1 MNGRPNMSAADTSAP
16 QARAARW
23 TPQRVVI
30 VGAGMAGTRLAD
42 EIAQRDVG
50 GRVAVTLLG
59 AEPHRPYNRVQ
70 LTNVLAGAAAEEDI
84 VLPVPEDEVAVRLG
98 TAVLGIDRERRQ
110 VRTADGGGIGYDTL
124 VLATGADPLI
134 PPVGGVRTADGGL
147 RPGVFAFRT
156 LADCRALAAAAD
168 AARRVVVVGGGVLG
182 LEAAR
187 GLAGRGLDVC
197 VLHMAP
203 WLMEARLDA
212 EGGKILGAAYGDVG
226 IDVRVNATAVEVSGA
241 DRADGVI
248 LDSGERIPADLVV
261 FACGIRPSTAL
272 AADAGLRVE
281 RGIVVDDELRT
292 SDPRIHAIG
301 DCAQHPAIA
310 GGLLDSA
317 WEQAR
322 VLAERITD
330 PESTALYTG
339 SAEVTRLK
347 AADLDL
353 VAMGEVN
360 PDPDT
365 DDDAASVVFSD
376 ARGRTYKKLVLRDER
391 LVGAILLGDD
401 ETSGLVTQLFD
412 RGTVA
417 PPDPKV
423 LLFRGLRQGT
433 DDSGPDLRE
442 DATVCRCN
450 GVTREDIVREFAAG
464 ARTVEALRD
473 RLRSGTGCGTCR
485 GRVAALI
492 ADLPADMPAA

>member
-1 MNGRPNMSAADTSAP
+1 
-16 QARAARW
+16 
-23 TPQRVVI
+23 
-30 VGAGMAGTRLAD
+30 MAGARLAD
-42 EIAQRDVG
+42 EIAQRNAG
-50 GRVAVTLLG
+50 GRISVTLLG

-70 LTNVLAGAAAEEDI
+70 LTNVLAGAAAEDDI
-84 VLPVPEDEVAVRLG
+84 ALPVPDEEVAVRLG
-98 TAVLGIDRERRQ
+98 AAVRAIDRERRQ
-110 VRTADGGGIGYDTL
+110 VLTEDGGGTGYDTL

-134 PPVGGVRTADGGL
+134 PPVGGARTADGDL

-203 WLMEARLDA
+203 WLMEARLDP
-212 EGGKILGAAYGDVG
+212 EGGKILRAAYGDAG

-241 DRADGVI
+241 DRADGVV
-248 LDSGERIPADLVV
+248 LDTGERIPADLVV
-261 FACGIRPSTAL
+261 FACGIRPSTGL

-301 DCAQHPAIA
+301 DCAQHHAVN

-322 VLAERITD
+322 VLAERIAD
-330 PESTALYTG
+330 PESTTLYTG

-365 DDDAASVVFSD
+365 DDDDAASVVFSD

-423 LLFRGLRQGT
+423 LLFRGLRQGA
-433 DDSGPDLRE
+433 DDSGPDLRD

-450 GVTREDIVREFAAG
+450 GVTREAIVREFAAG
-464 ARTVEALRD
+464 ARTVEALAD
-473 RLRSGTGCGTCR
+473 RLRSGTGCGSCR

>member
-1 MNGRPNMSAADTSAP
+1 MMSGRRTAH
-16 QARAARW
+16 
-23 TPQRVVI
+23 RVVI
-30 VGAGMAGTRLAD
+30 VGAGMAGARLAD
-42 EIAQRDVG
+42 DIVQRDTG
-50 GRVAVTLLG
+50 DRLSVTLLG

-70 LTNVLAGAAAEEDI
+70 LTNVLAGAAGEDDI
-84 VLPVPEDEVAVRLG
+84 QLPVPDEEVAVRLG
-98 TAVLGIDRERRQ
+98 AAVRAIDRERRQ
-110 VRTADGGGIGYDTL
+110 VITEDGGRTGYDTL

-134 PPVGGVRTADGGL
+134 PPVGGARTADGGL

-156 LADCRALAAAAD
+156 LDDCRALAAAAA

-187 GLAGRGLDVC
+187 GLAARGLDVC

-203 WLMEARLDA
+203 WLMEARLDP
-212 EGGKILGAAYGDVG
+212 EGGKILRAAYGDVG
-226 IDVRVNATAVEVSGA
+226 IDVRVKATAVEVSSGQSGA

-248 LDSGERIPADLVV
+248 LDTGERIPADLVV
-261 FACGIRPSTAL
+261 FACGIRPSTRL
-272 AADAGLRVE
+272 AADCGLRVE

-301 DCAQHPAIA
+301 DCAQHPAVT

-317 WEQAR
+317 WEQAS

-330 PESTALYTG
+330 PESAALYTG

-360 PDPDT
+360 LDPEKDDEDT
-365 DDDAASVVFSD
+365 ASVVFSD
-376 ARGRTYKKLVLRDER
+376 ARRRTYKKLVLRDER
-391 LVGAILLGDD
+391 LVGAVLLGDD
-401 ETSGLVTQLFD
+401 ETSGIVTQLFD

-423 LLFRGLRQGT
+423 LLFRGLRPGA
-433 DDSGPDLRE
+433 DDSGSDLRD

-450 GVTREDIVREFAAG
+450 GVTREAIVKEFAAG
-464 ARTVEALRD
+464 ARTVEALAE
-473 RLRSGTGCGTCR
+473 RLRSGTGCGSCR